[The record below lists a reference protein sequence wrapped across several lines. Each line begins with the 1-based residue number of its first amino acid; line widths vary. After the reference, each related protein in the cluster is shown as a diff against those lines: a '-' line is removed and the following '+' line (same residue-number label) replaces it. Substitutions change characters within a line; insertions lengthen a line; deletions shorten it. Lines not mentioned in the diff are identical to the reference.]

1 MERYEGLLD
10 GLRAR
15 PLEHVVRPARLVV
28 GPGQPRPAEGL
39 LPHHGA
45 RGLVIHVEVARG
57 ALQQSR
63 SLVSKV
69 PEEKII
75 RNGLIFNNDGLTGP
89 GSREPQLMHMVSVS
103 ELLAGCSYSPAVSVR
118 LNFVEMFLLETEK
131 DFNVSSTF

>member
-45 RGLVIHVEVARG
+45 RGLVVHVEVARS
-57 ALQQSR
+57 ALQQSC

-75 RNGLIFNNDGLTGP
+75 RN
-89 GSREPQLMHMVSVS
+89 
-103 ELLAGCSYSPAVSVR
+103 
-118 LNFVEMFLLETEK
+118 
-131 DFNVSSTF
+131 

>member
-39 LPHHGA
+39 LPYHGA

-57 ALQQSR
+57 ALQQSC

-75 RNGLIFNNDGLTGP
+75 RN
-89 GSREPQLMHMVSVS
+89 
-103 ELLAGCSYSPAVSVR
+103 
-118 LNFVEMFLLETEK
+118 
-131 DFNVSSTF
+131 

>member
-10 GLRAR
+10 GLRAG

-75 RNGLIFNNDGLTGP
+75 RN
-89 GSREPQLMHMVSVS
+89 
-103 ELLAGCSYSPAVSVR
+103 
-118 LNFVEMFLLETEK
+118 
-131 DFNVSSTF
+131 